1 MQRNKLSLDD
11 QIFAILTQSISL
23 GTRLCSNIIILPKLT
38 HPEDSQVKQET
49 KLTMPN
55 PTDDIKVKEEPIESE
70 EEQQQIDPSPSTI
83 KPESPVLT
91 TKSKEIKKIHR
102 KFSFHL
108 KFNKISSFLFLSS
121 CFYM

>member
-1 MQRNKLSLDD
+1 M
-11 QIFAILTQSISL
+11 
-23 GTRLCSNIIILPKLT
+23 GTRLCSNITILPKLT
-38 HPEDSQVKQET
+38 HSEDSQVKQET

-70 EEQQQIDPSPSTI
+70 EEQKIDPSPSTI

-102 KFSFHL
+102 KFSIHL
-108 KFNKISSFLFLSS
+108 KFRKI
-121 CFYM
+121 